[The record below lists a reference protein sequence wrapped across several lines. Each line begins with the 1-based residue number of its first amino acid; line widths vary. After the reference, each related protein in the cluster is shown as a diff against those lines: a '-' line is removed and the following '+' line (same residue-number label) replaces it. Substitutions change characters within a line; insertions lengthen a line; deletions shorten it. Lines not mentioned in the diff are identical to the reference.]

1 MEESVADVEALPV
14 SEGAPTSVE
23 VALAGHQAR
32 RLSNGQ
38 LLKDILRTGSLLV
51 TKEIELA
58 RAEVRADI
66 EAEIAMV
73 KLLAGGAVAVL
84 LGLNLLLVAA
94 VFALAAVMPGWLA
107 ALVLAAIMLALG
119 AVLGILGW
127 RRRVSRPLA
136 ATRDAVAED
145 LRWAKGRLA

>member
-1 MEESVADVEALPV
+1 MEQPVADLESSPASERAPTTVEAAFA
-14 SEGAPTSVE
+14 SDD
-23 VALAGHQAR
+23 AR

-58 RAEVRADI
+58 RAEVRADL
-66 EAEIAMV
+66 EAEITMM

-84 LGLNLLLVAA
+84 LGLDLLLVAA
-94 VFALAAVMPGWLA
+94 VFALTAWIPGWLA
-107 ALVLAAIMLALG
+107 ALVLAAIMLVVGAALG
-119 AVLGILGW
+119 MLGW